1 MTSAQE
7 AIATYLQTGGYGT
20 LGSSIF
26 VDFSPSTPFNCIVV
40 TGYQGPPPDRGIG
53 SKLPIV
59 QRPKVQVIVRHS
71 DPSTALTST
80 MAINNY
86 LEGVAGVISDGVL
99 LVFVLSLGSGAIY
112 LGKDA
117 NNLTSYSMNFEVKT
131 T

>member
-59 QRPKVQVIVRHS
+59 QRPKVQVVVRNS